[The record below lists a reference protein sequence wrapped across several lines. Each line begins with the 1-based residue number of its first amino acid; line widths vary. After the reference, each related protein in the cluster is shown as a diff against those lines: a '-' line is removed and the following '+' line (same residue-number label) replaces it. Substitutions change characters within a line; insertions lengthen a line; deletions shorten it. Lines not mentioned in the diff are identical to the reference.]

1 MANVGNSNII
11 FIDLSIDDKLS
22 DDSSQIEVINP
33 ENLKVLCLKVRHL
46 ILKFV
51 DIRELV
57 DARDL
62 NRNVVEEMKPAE
74 LRNLENVDYDP
85 NKKNVAYV
93 DQYPWMEQQ
102 ISLKPIDTPLIVILI
117 KKYGYNHSHLLLLIV
132 ETLFYVD
139 NVAEMV
145 RRRQQDLKHL
155 ASIDQYPWMEQY
167 ILLTTFI
174 FSDEHTIENSYQ
186 DVGMSSDWPVLHIG
200 QCKMQS
206 I

>member
-62 NRNVVEEMKPAE
+62 NRNVVEAMKPAE
-74 LRNLENVDYDP
+74 LRNLEMSIVNMREPTTTTID
-85 NKKNVAYV
+85 
-93 DQYPWMEQQ
+93 
-102 ISLKPIDTPLIVILI
+102 ISEV
-117 KKYGYNHSHLLLLIV
+117 SW
-132 ETLFYVD
+132 F
-139 NVAEMV
+139 
-145 RRRQQDLKHL
+145 
-155 ASIDQYPWMEQY
+155 
-167 ILLTTFI
+167 
-174 FSDEHTIENSYQ
+174 
-186 DVGMSSDWPVLHIG
+186 
-200 QCKMQS
+200 
-206 I
+206 